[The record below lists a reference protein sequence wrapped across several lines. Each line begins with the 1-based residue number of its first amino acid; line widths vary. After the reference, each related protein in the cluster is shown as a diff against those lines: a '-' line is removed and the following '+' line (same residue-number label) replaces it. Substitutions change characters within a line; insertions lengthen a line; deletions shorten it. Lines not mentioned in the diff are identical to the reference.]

1 MNIQQ
6 TELSRDAAAL
16 ALEAERA
23 IAATKHEDE
32 KVQETSD
39 GHEDN
44 GSGQPGGSFSR
55 EEAEKLSKQAEQYF
69 GDKGVKLHFKVL
81 DDDGGSVQV
90 EMLDASSQKVI
101 RKIPQ
106 DELVTLSESIKRM
119 AKGVLDKA
127 V

>member
-6 TELSRDAAAL
+6 TEYPRDAAAL
-16 ALEAERA
+16 ALETERA
-23 IAATKHEDE
+23 AASSKQQDE
-32 KVQETSD
+32 KVQATTD
-39 GHEDN
+39 GHEGN
-44 GSGQPGGSFSR
+44 GSGQSGGSFSR

-81 DDDGGSVQV
+81 NDGGGDVQV

-119 AKGVLDKA
+119 SKGVLDKA